1 MERKVFNGKEVITE
15 WVDYPEDYDRY
26 NWILRDMIKTRRD
39 EKLERIFE
47 NYEDGLDVNE
57 ITNILDE
64 YKQAIDKIRM
74 IR

>member
-1 MERKVFNGKEVITE
+1 MERKVFNGKEVVTE

-64 YKQAIDKIRM
+64 YKQAIDKI
-74 IR
+74 

>member
-1 MERKVFNGKEVITE
+1 MERKVFNGKEVVTE

-39 EKLERIFE
+39 EKLERIFK

-57 ITNILDE
+57 IMNILDE
-64 YKQAIDKIRM
+64 YKQAIDKI
-74 IR
+74 

>member
-1 MERKVFNGKEVITE
+1 MERKVFNGKEVVTE

-57 ITNILDE
+57 ITNTLDE
-64 YKQAIDKIRM
+64 YKQAIDKI
-74 IR
+74 